1 MNNPLAEPYLILSKV
16 YLDGKYLKQA
26 IAETQTDPTQ
36 RARVIKVCY
45 GVLEKDVFL
54 DYIISR
60 NTGKMPRGG
69 IKLILKIALYML
81 EFLDKH
87 DYMVVDSAV
96 QLAKKAGKGGAAG
109 FVNAFLRAYSVPPL
123 PESASER
130 LSVQASAPLWL
141 AKRIRRTY
149 KDEALDILSAPSLGQ
164 CVRFVRGEE
173 EYLSREHICTP
184 FEHTYIFPSFMRDD
198 NFFAGSYTFQSA
210 GSVAICSQVEGSPDG
225 LLLDACAAPGGKS
238 VFLSPKFARITAQE
252 IHPHRT
258 QLILDYAS
266 RMGVQNITAVTG
278 DATEYNPAYG
288 SAYDAV
294 LCDVPCS
301 GSGVINE
308 NPDIKLFRKEADIAS
323 LNEVQL
329 KILTNCASYVKPG
342 GMLYYTTCSVLPEE
356 NDSIIYAFL
365 ENTRGF
371 APVRGECPL
380 AHRETRYGMQFLPH
394 ISLGAGF
401 YICAM
406 KRENA

>member
-1 MNNPLAEPYLILSKV
+1 MTNPLADPYLILSKV
-16 YLDGKYLKQA
+16 YLGGKYLKQA

-45 GVLEKDVFL
+45 GVLEKDVCL
-54 DYIISR
+54 DYIISK
-60 NTGKMPRGG
+60 NTDRMPRGG
-69 IKLILKIALYML
+69 VKLILKIALYML
-81 EFLDKH
+81 EFMDKH

-109 FVNAFLRAYSVPPL
+109 FVNAFLRGYSVPDL
-123 PESASER
+123 PESAAER

-141 AKRIRRTY
+141 AKRMRRTY
-149 KDEALDILSAPSLGQ
+149 KDEALAILSAPSKGQ
-164 CVRFVRGEE
+164 CVRFTAGEE
-173 EYLSREHICTP
+173 EYLSRDHIETP
-184 FEHTYIFPSFMRDD
+184 FPHTYIFPNFVRDD
-198 NFFAGSYTFQSA
+198 NFFAGNYTFQSV
-210 GSVAICSQVEGSPDG
+210 GSVAICSQIEGCPEG
-225 LLLDACAAPGGKS
+225 ALLDACAAPGGKS
-238 VFLSPKFARITAQE
+238 VLLSSKFSHVTAQE

-266 RMGVQNITAVTG
+266 RMGVGNITAVTG
-278 DATEYNPAYG
+278 DATAFNPAYEG
-288 SAYDAV
+288 AYDAV

-342 GMLYYTTCSVLPEE
+342 GMLYYSTCSVLPEE

-365 ENTRGF
+365 EAVSGF
-371 APVRGECPL
+371 RTVPGTSPL
-380 AHRETRYGMQFLPH
+380 AHRDTRYGMQFLPD

-401 YICAM
+401 YVCAM
-406 KRENA
+406 KREDA

>member
-1 MNNPLAEPYLILSKV
+1 MNNPLADPYLILSKV
-16 YLDGKYLKQA
+16 YLGGKFLKQS

-36 RARVIKVCY
+36 RARAVKVCY
-45 GVLEKDVFL
+45 GVLEKDVAL
-54 DYIISR
+54 EYIISR
-60 NTGKMPRGG
+60 NTEKMPRGG
-69 IKLILKIALYML
+69 VKLILKIALYML
-81 EFLDKH
+81 EFMDKH

-109 FVNAFLRAYSVPPL
+109 FVNAFLRGYKMPPL
-123 PESASER
+123 PENALER

-149 KDEALDILSAPSLGQ
+149 KEEALDILSSLSLGQ

-173 EYLSREHICTP
+173 EYLAREHTDTP
-184 FEHTYIFPSFMRDD
+184 FEHTYIFPSFVRDD
-198 NFFAGSYTFQSA
+198 NFFLGNYTFQSV
-210 GSVAICSQVEGSPDG
+210 GSVAICSMVKGSPQG
-225 LLLDACAAPGGKS
+225 TLLDACAAPGGKS
-238 VFLSPKFARITAQE
+238 VLLSSKFSQITAQE

-278 DATEYNPAYG
+278 DATQFIPEYAG
-288 SAYDAV
+288 KYDAV

-308 NPDIKLFRKEADIAS
+308 NPDIKLFRKEEDIAS
-323 LNEVQL
+323 LNKVQL
-329 KILTNCASYVKPG
+329 AILSNCSSYVRPG
-342 GMLYYTTCSVLPEE
+342 GMLYYSTCSVLPEE

-365 ENTRGF
+365 ESQKGF
-371 APVRGECPL
+371 APVPGSCLL
-380 AHRETRYGMQFLPH
+380 AHRDTRYGMQFLPD

-401 YICAM
+401 YACAM
-406 KRENA
+406 QREEE